1 MNGTPLILLLG
12 SNQGDSFSLL
22 QKARTLLEAALGE
35 IKITSSVYRTKAWG
49 KSDQPDFLNQVI
61 VIPYSGQ
68 ASKALDIVLDVELA
82 MGRVR
87 TQKWGARTID
97 IDMLY
102 FGNKVYNTPKLTLPH
117 AALHLRRFTLVPLV
131 EILPQFIHPVFNKT
145 QQQLLAECHDGLE
158 VVKME

>member
-12 SNQGDSFSLL
+12 SNQGDSFSSL

-68 ASKALDIVLDVELA
+68 ANKALNIVLDIELA

-97 IDMLY
+97 IDILY
-102 FGNKVYNTPKLTLPH
+102 FGNEVYNTPKFTLPH
-117 AALHLRRFTLVPLV
+117 AALHVRRFALVPLA
-131 EILPQFIHPVFNKT
+131 EILPEFIHPVFNKT
-145 QQQLLAECHDGLE
+145 QQQLLAECPDNLE
-158 VVKME
+158 VVKIK

>member
-12 SNQGDSFSLL
+12 SNQGDSLALL
-22 QKARTLLEAALGE
+22 QKARTLLKAALGE

-49 KSDQPDFLNQVI
+49 KSDQPDFLNQVV

-68 ASKALDIVLDVELA
+68 AIEALDIVLDVELA

-97 IDMLY
+97 IDLLY
-102 FGNKVYNTPKLTLPH
+102 FGNEVYRTSKLTLPH
-117 AALHLRRFTLVPLV
+117 AALHLRRFTLVPLA
-131 EILPQFIHPVFNKT
+131 EILPHFIHPVFNKS
-145 QQQLLAECHDGLE
+145 QQQLLEDCPDRLE
-158 VVKME
+158 VVKIK